1 MIYTLVTSAKEW
13 LSERYGQDA
22 DADNAEEEEATKDE
36 VWPYVLRFS
45 FLCSFG

>member
-22 DADNAEEEEATKDE
+22 DADNVEEEESIKDE
-36 VWPYVLRFS
+36 VWPLTM
-45 FLCSFG
+45 